1 MWRLSSTS
9 PPSGARGSAASS
21 LAAAFALALLTPSA
35 AVAAPTSDAL
45 EISVDGVEFAASFAG
60 SLFVEAPTLVPHGG
74 ADVTFSVRNAAESG
88 GVLSLELRHAT
99 WTDLE
104 FARALRVQ
112 ATAGSVAG
120 GSPRLSS
127 GASCVA
133 LVTGVPLRAGA
144 TLPIRLE
151 LRLGDLEGLAGQ
163 EASAQFNLAVTLTGD
178 ARAEPA
184 CAGTPDL
191 VIPVVPS
198 DAGGEP
204 STTAGVTDT
213 IEASSGGRTVPEGRL
228 QPWDTVG
235 LNTVTD
241 WFAQF
246 VVMAGGTLA
255 GVLLWI
261 VIRRRRR
268 RESEETPS

>member
-120 GSPRLSS
+120 AR
-127 GASCVA
+127 
-133 LVTGVPLRAGA
+133 R
-144 TLPIRLE
+144 
-151 LRLGDLEGLAGQ
+151 
-163 EASAQFNLAVTLTGD
+163 ASAPGRAALPSSPGFRCAP
-178 ARAEPA
+178 ARL
-184 CAGTPDL
+184 CRFVSSFGS
-191 VIPVVPS
+191 VIWRASPGRMRVPN
-198 DAGGEP
+198 
-204 STTAGVTDT
+204 STW
-213 IEASSGGRTVPEGRL
+213 P
-228 QPWDTVG
+228 
-235 LNTVTD
+235 
-241 WFAQF
+241 
-246 VVMAGGTLA
+246 
-255 GVLLWI
+255 
-261 VIRRRRR
+261 
-268 RESEETPS
+268 